1 MQTDPLKQS
10 LLTSDMLFP
19 DVELKAIINEYL
31 SSLQ

>member
-1 MQTDPLKQS
+1 MQTDTFKQS

-19 DVELKAIINEYL
+19 DVELKARIDEYL